1 METKVKKQNPQDFK
15 KKRGSP
21 SRGSL
26 HEILQRGAGSSGE
39 HSRGAGATSE
49 PAVEVSAKG
58 RVEPAV
64 TCLRYHQRPPSR
76 DLAVLAY
83 RSRELAV
90 LAHLKS
96 ERG

>member
-1 METKVKKQNPQDFK
+1 METKVKKQSPRAFK

-26 HEILQRGAGSSGE
+26 HEILQQATGSSGE
-39 HSRGAGATSE
+39 PSRGAGATSE

-64 TCLRYHQRPPSR
+64 STLP
-76 DLAVLAY
+76 
-83 RSRELAV
+83 
-90 LAHLKS
+90 
-96 ERG
+96 